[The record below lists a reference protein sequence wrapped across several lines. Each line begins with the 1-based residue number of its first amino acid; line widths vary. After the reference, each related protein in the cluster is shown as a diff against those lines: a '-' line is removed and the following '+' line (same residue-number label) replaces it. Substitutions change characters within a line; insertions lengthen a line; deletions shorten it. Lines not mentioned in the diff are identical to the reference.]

1 MNGTQE
7 AIGAPPRLSTSL
19 RLVCTEVWGGNRL
32 IDVPVE
38 LPGVRGQLYSR
49 PCAGGRGGDVH
60 YLSVCDSGLISR
72 ICVADVA
79 GHGEAV
85 STVSTEIHG
94 LVRRHINWLDQRRV
108 LKKLNKRLVKIGFDA
123 LTTAAAITYFPPMR
137 RLSVSY
143 AGHPPAWLYRS
154 EQEQWGQLPA
164 DSNHRRRR
172 GVVNLPLAVEADTT
186 FTRRT
191 LRVAY
196 GDRLLVLTDGVLEAP
211 DASGELF
218 GVQRLEELLNERRHA
233 STAEIAE
240 AIIAAL
246 VARVDGGSL
255 SHDDV
260 TLLLVEFVPGPA
272 GPAIWHAI
280 RNRLVH
286 PHGNSDDALFNDPR
300 DAAGVPSD
308 G

>member
-1 MNGTQE
+1 MD
-7 AIGAPPRLSTSL
+7 SL
-19 RLVCTEVWGGNRL
+19 RTATGSTQRVSPALQLVCTEVWGGNRP

-85 STVSTEIHG
+85 ATVSTEIHS

-108 LKKLNKRLVKIGFDA
+108 LKKLNKRLTKMGFNA

-143 AGHPPAWLYRS
+143 AGHPPAWFYRR
-154 EQEQWGQLPA
+154 EKEHWGQLLA
-164 DSNHRRRR
+164 DSNHRRKHRFA
-172 GVVNLPLAVEADTT
+172 NLPLAVEADTT

-211 DASGELF
+211 DESGELF
-218 GVQRLEELLNERRHA
+218 GLQRLEGLLNDQRHA
-233 STAEIAE
+233 STAEIAA

-246 VARVDGGSL
+246 IARADGGSL

-260 TLLLVEFVPGPA
+260 TLLLVEFVPGPP
-272 GPAIWHAI
+272 GPAVWQAI
-280 RNRLVH
+280 KNRIVH
-286 PHGNSDDALFNDPR
+286 PHGNSDDTVFDDPR
-300 DAAGVPSD
+300 HAAGVPTA